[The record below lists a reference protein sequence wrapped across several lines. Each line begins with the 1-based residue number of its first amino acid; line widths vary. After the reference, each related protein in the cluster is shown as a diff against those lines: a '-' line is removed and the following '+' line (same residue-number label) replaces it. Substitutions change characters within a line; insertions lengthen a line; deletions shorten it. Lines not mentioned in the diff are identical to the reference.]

1 MAPTEFKYDA
11 YRSRVER
18 NGKTARLF
26 TRNGHDR
33 TTRFFWIVQAAL
45 KNREQQFVIDG
56 GAVVHGVDGVSD
68 SNALHSRRH
77 DNEVQLYA
85 FGVLALGGEYLRQL
99 PPSLRKAMWSHI
111 FHGPGYSWHSRHHTH
126 ANVRLVPLNHL

>member
-1 MAPTEFKYDA
+1 M
-11 YRSRVER
+11 RVER

-68 SNALHSRRH
+68 FNAQHSRWH

-85 FGVLALGGEYLRQL
+85 FDVLALGGEDLRQTAAE
-99 PPSLRKAMWSHI
+99 SAQGNVVSHI
-111 FHGPGYSWHSRHHTH
+111 PRARILLALSTSYAR
-126 ANVRLVPLNHL
+126 